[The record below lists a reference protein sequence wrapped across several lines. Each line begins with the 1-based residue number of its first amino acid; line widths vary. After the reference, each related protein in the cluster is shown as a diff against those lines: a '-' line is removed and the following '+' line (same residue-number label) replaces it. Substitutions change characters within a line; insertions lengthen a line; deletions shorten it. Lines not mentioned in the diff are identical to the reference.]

1 MQMGGEQEEDR
12 ESLQLELNFYADRAS
27 KDSNSVNFWLA
38 ARAVRHRSGFELV
51 FSSGSGGLV
60 SLSHTTQRRL

>member
-12 ESLQLELNFYADRAS
+12 ESLQWELNFYADRAS

-38 ARAVRHRSGFELV
+38 ARSV
-51 FSSGSGGLV
+51 
-60 SLSHTTQRRL
+60 QP

>member
-38 ARAVRHRSGFELV
+38 ARAVRYRSGFELV
-51 FSSGSGGLV
+51 FSSGSRGLV
-60 SLSHTTQRRL
+60 SLPHTTQRRL

>member
-12 ESLQLELNFYADRAS
+12 ESLQLELNFYADRTS

-38 ARAVRHRSGFELV
+38 ARSV
-51 FSSGSGGLV
+51 
-60 SLSHTTQRRL
+60 QP